1 VAKRQTT
8 LPPYMYDS
16 AVPELEDYSLQ
27 QPVEPKAKPKSK
39 ALQERRASKKSSKM
53 VTLLLNEINAN
64 EANSVQAWP
73 DEATHPLPKKP
84 KLKRATLQVVRLG
97 VGTGLLAVI
106 GVQQLIQG
114 WMRSEIW
121 VKNAFKAL
129 GLTLL
134 AVQLLV
140 SCVAMVTQVFQVNAE
155 VPVLERVYETHKS
168 NSTSLKSQIHRL
180 HTGEDAELL
189 ARDYLDMAA
198 KDEILIKIQT
208 P

>member
-1 VAKRQTT
+1 
-8 LPPYMYDS
+8 MYDS
-16 AVPELEDYSLQ
+16 AAPDLEERYTLP
-27 QPVEPKAKPKSK
+27 QPSEPKAKPKGK
-39 ALQERRASKKSSKM
+39 ALQERRTTRKNSRM
-53 VTLLLNEINAN
+53 VTLLLNEAN
-64 EANSVQAWP
+64 VASQQNTEVWP
-73 DEATHPLPKKP
+73 DDASVAQPIKP

-97 VGTGLLAVI
+97 VGTGLLAII
-106 GVQQLIQG
+106 GVQQLVQG
-114 WMRSEIW
+114 WVRSEIW

-140 SCVAMVTQVFQVNAE
+140 SCVAMVSQVFQVNAE
-155 VPVLERVYETHKS
+155 VPALERVYETHKS
-168 NSTSLKSQIHRL
+168 NSASLKSQIHRL
-180 HTGEDAELL
+180 NTGEDAELL